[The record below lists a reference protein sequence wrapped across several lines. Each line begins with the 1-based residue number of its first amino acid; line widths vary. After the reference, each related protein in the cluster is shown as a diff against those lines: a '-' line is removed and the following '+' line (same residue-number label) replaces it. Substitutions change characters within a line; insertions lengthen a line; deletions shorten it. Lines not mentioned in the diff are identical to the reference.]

1 MASTKKPDFWE
12 GFEAIKDRNWTI
24 QKKWPMLWDL
34 GVIGQHLF
42 SMRTSQLDKNS
53 LKSNKSFKRHPNKKK
68 HKLHWSCLR
77 SQNPLVTLRGVF
89 LQKALGIWIVMPWPT
104 LGWLNVGMMDCEKPA
119 LKKKTTEKEWS
130 AKIPTKTDSTV
141 SVVSST
147 CGSKGQFLFFET
159 STVKDWNEV
168 GSSNLFLLVMFLMG
182 GHLKAKPSVPIS
194 VMNHH

>member
-68 HKLHWSCLR
+68 TQTPLKLSPVTKPTRDAPWCVFAKKALR
-77 SQNPLVTLRGVF
+77 NLNRHALANPWLVECRNDGLWKTRFKKKKQPRRSEVRKFPLKLIQPLVLFQVLVGQKDSFCF
-89 LQKALGIWIVMPWPT
+89 LKHQP
-104 LGWLNVGMMDCEKPA
+104 
-119 LKKKTTEKEWS
+119 
-130 AKIPTKTDSTV
+130 
-141 SVVSST
+141 
-147 CGSKGQFLFFET
+147 
-159 STVKDWNEV
+159 
-168 GSSNLFLLVMFLMG
+168 
-182 GHLKAKPSVPIS
+182 
-194 VMNHH
+194 